1 MADMISII
9 ETKKQGK
16 ALSAKQIA
24 DWVHGIY
31 EGKVPDYQ
39 SAALL
44 MAIRLNGMDA
54 QETTALTMEMA
65 QTGGM
70 ADLSAIAGI
79 KVDKHSTGGVGDLT
93 SLVAVPL
100 AAACGVPV
108 AKMSGRALGHTG
120 GTLDKLWSV
129 PGLTTDLD
137 NHRFIEQVKEIGCA
151 IIGQTAELAPV
162 DKVLYALRDVTA
174 TVDSLP
180 LITSSILSKKIAA
193 GCDAIVLDV
202 KTGSG
207 ALMPTLEDSVKLASE
222 MVRIGKMAG
231 RRVTALVTD
240 MDQPL
245 GHNIGNALE
254 IIEAAEIL
262 KGTDQ
267 GRACKLCLEV
277 AARMVMVGL
286 NKPEAEA
293 KDMVRSA
300 LNSGDGLKKLAQ
312 MIAAQGGDA
321 RVLDDYTLLPQAAHQ
336 YAIKA
341 PFSGFVSSMKAQK
354 LGLAANY
361 LGAGRADKEES
372 VDYAVGI
379 VLHTEV
385 GSKVQGGD
393 TLATIYVNDALRI
406 EQAERMIL
414 DAIVLSDIKPND
426 QPLIYEIIE

>member
-1 MADMISII
+1 M
-9 ETKKQGK
+9 
-16 ALSAKQIA
+16 
-24 DWVHGIY
+24 
-31 EGKVPDYQ
+31 
-39 SAALL
+39 
-44 MAIRLNGMDA
+44 
-54 QETTALTMEMA
+54 
-65 QTGGM
+65 
-70 ADLSAIAGI
+70 
-79 KVDKHSTGGVGDLT
+79 
-93 SLVAVPL
+93 
-100 AAACGVPV
+100 
-108 AKMSGRALGHTG
+108 
-120 GTLDKLWSV
+120 
-129 PGLTTDLD
+129 
-137 NHRFIEQVKEIGCA
+137 
-151 IIGQTAELAPV
+151 
-162 DKVLYALRDVTA
+162 
-174 TVDSLP
+174 
-180 LITSSILSKKIAA
+180 
-193 GCDAIVLDV
+193 
-202 KTGSG
+202 
-207 ALMPTLEDSVKLASE
+207 KLASE

-231 RRVTALVTD
+231 RCVTALVTD

-254 IIEAAEIL
+254 ITEAADIL

-300 LNSGDGLKKLAQ
+300 LNSGDGLKKLAN

-321 RVLDDYTLLPQAAHQ
+321 RVLDDYALLPQAAHQ
-336 YAIKA
+336 YDIKA

-385 GSKVQGGD
+385 GSNVQGGD
-393 TLATIYVNDALRI
+393 TLATIYVNDASRR